1 VVDYIEDNTLAFW
14 SSIMAYR
21 EWHDGRRDGARVGEV
36 RSQLRSRVGIGW
48 DTGCGCLWSRVG
60 TAS

>member
-1 VVDYIEDNTLAFW
+1 VVDYIKDNTIAIW

-21 EWHDGRRDGARVGEV
+21 EWHDGRQDGARVGEAW
-36 RSQLRSRVGIGW
+36 SQLRSRMEIEW
-48 DTGCGCLWSRVG
+48 DTGCGCLWNRMG